1 MLRGEDGVGQ
11 QRDGFARSEA
21 HESAAG
27 GFALHLGALDV
38 AFDGGQVE
46 FDVVQF
52 KAIAMSC
59 LQSAFLD
66 GGNGPGVVAAQTQF
80 AEQGIVVDD
89 IKAEEFGL
97 KEYVHA
103 VGSQLAVD
111 EDALLVGGSRANA
124 CEGGDVQPLT
134 YLEILAGADG
144 RRLAP
149 EIGKVD
155 FGVGQYEV
163 GAQPSL
169 GGHSFLLKGVEGTA
183 KFLLKELKK
192 MFYTST
198 KTKLAAAMVK
208 GNLADMKKLLDPSE
222 VGGTAFLGI
231 SKPVIKAH
239 GSSDARAICNAVLRA
254 KEYAESGF
262 IEDIQR
268 DIELMKVE
276 RTAEKVGSPS

>member
-1 MLRGEDGVGQ
+1 MNVGEDGVGQ

-66 GGNGPGVVAAQTQF
+66 GSNDSRVVAAQAQF

-97 KEYVHA
+97 KEYVYA

-149 EIGKVD
+149 LVGKVD

-169 GGHSFLLKGVEGTA
+169 GGHSFLLKGVEGSVVLFNGLEHA
-183 KFLLKELKK
+183 VNVSLSLE
-192 MFYTST
+192 
-198 KTKLAAAMVK
+198 A
-208 GNLADMKKLLDPSE
+208 
-222 VGGTAFLGI
+222 GGMTY
-231 SKPVIKAH
+231 
-239 GSSDARAICNAVLRA
+239 
-254 KEYAESGF
+254 EEAE
-262 IEDIQR
+262 E
-268 DIELMKVE
+268 
-276 RTAEKVGSPS
+276 